1 MTLLLNGKG
10 PAVEPA
16 DWHVRSKM
24 TQPQQALET
33 RLAEETPEGFD
44 CDSSAPGR
52 KSPGGECWGNDHP
65 VNVRLSIPFLFAR
78 FYVTVVAG
86 KERRSRERRTSEY
99 RKHSLMKVGNVL
111 FIVAVQIV
119 CCIALLYAGL
129 SALTAI
135 L

>member
-1 MTLLLNGKG
+1 ML
-10 PAVEPA
+10 
-16 DWHVRSKM
+16 
-24 TQPQQALET
+24 
-33 RLAEETPEGFD
+33 
-44 CDSSAPGR
+44 
-52 KSPGGECWGNDHP
+52 
-65 VNVRLSIPFLFAR
+65 VNQNHFLFAR

-99 RKHSLMKVGNVL
+99 RKHSLLKVGNVL

>member
-1 MTLLLNGKG
+1 
-10 PAVEPA
+10 
-16 DWHVRSKM
+16 M

-44 CDSSAPGR
+44 CDSSASGR

-78 FYVTVVAG
+78 FYVTIVAG

-99 RKHSLMKVGNVL
+99 KKHSLMKCGNL
-111 FIVAVQIV
+111 LAIVSLQII
-119 CCIALLYAGL
+119 CCLALLYIGL
-129 SALTAI
+129 SALT
-135 L
+135 LVL